1 MHSVI
6 SDLFW
11 NTQENLII
19 PFFARIFNN
28 FPCYIMCAGLFS
40 FAIIVVEI
48 CLVFLWLLQIY
59 PEFHVDMFGDISED
73 NDNLVNFPIQT
84 SI

>member
-1 MHSVI
+1 
-6 SDLFW
+6 
-11 NTQENLII
+11 
-19 PFFARIFNN
+19 
-28 FPCYIMCAGLFS
+28 MCAGLFS